1 MICSSGDRLYQV
13 FCLSDSFIYTQSKI
27 LLILIMK
34 RPSNLVLAFI
44 LAVAATFVTW
54 IGWLV
59 FSKTVQ
65 SPDVEIEENFESQLD
80 ESYS

>member
-1 MICSSGDRLYQV
+1 
-13 FCLSDSFIYTQSKI
+13 
-27 LLILIMK
+27 MK
-34 RPSNLVLAFI
+34 RPSNLILAFI

-65 SPDVEIEENFESQLD
+65 SPDVEIQENFESQLD